1 MFSVTP
7 ANISYDLRGGKDLPL
22 IKQNGHPLALE
33 LNFEGQTNHEV

>member
-22 IKQNGHPLALE
+22 IKQNGHPLAIE
-33 LNFEGQTNHEV
+33 LNFEGNHEM